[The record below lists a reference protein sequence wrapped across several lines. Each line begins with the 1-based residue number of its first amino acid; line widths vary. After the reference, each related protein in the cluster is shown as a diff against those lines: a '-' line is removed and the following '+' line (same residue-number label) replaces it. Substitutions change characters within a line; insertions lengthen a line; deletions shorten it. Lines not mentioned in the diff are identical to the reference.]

1 MIFCY
6 GSPDAETSGHAE
18 ASVQTVT
25 DRALAEGKAQHKFV
39 FVDMKNVNML
49 LKWRKFTFTDT
60 NQQIRSR
67 EFITNCHEKLTKA
80 AWDRRPNAACLST
93 GILMLLNAVKSIFE
107 ALRSSAI

>member
-49 LKWRKFTFTDT
+49 LK
-60 NQQIRSR
+60 
-67 EFITNCHEKLTKA
+67 
-80 AWDRRPNAACLST
+80 
-93 GILMLLNAVKSIFE
+93 
-107 ALRSSAI
+107 